1 VSVRTIQIQGD
12 VMARN
17 DAWAGRIRRRL
28 ADAGV
33 AAFNLISSP
42 GSGKTT
48 LLERTL
54 ERLDREIPIA
64 VVTGDVQT
72 ENDARRLER
81 HTNRLVQAVV
91 TDGGCHLDARQ
102 IHDAVGAL
110 DLSEIRLLF
119 VENVG
124 NLVCPATW
132 DLGEAAKIVVLSV
145 TEGEDKPLKYP
156 TAFRRARMA
165 VFNKIDLLPHLDYDL
180 DAAVGYARRVNPG
193 IETLFV
199 SARTGEGMDG
209 WYDFLRARAAGREAA

>member
-1 VSVRTIQIQGD
+1 
-12 VMARN
+12 
-17 DAWAGRIRRRL
+17 
-28 ADAGV
+28 
-33 AAFNLISSP
+33 
-42 GSGKTT
+42 
-48 LLERTL
+48 
-54 ERLDREIPIA
+54 
-64 VVTGDVQT
+64 
-72 ENDARRLER
+72 
-81 HTNRLVQAVV
+81 VV

-165 VFNKIDLLPHLDYDL
+165 VFNKIDLLPHLEYDL
-180 DAAVGYARRVNPG
+180 DAAVRYARQVNPE

-199 SARTGEGMDG
+199 SAKTGQGMDG
-209 WYDFLRARAAGREAA
+209 WYDFLRARVAGREAA